1 MALIDIN
8 TIISTFN
15 ERGTLLKWLQKLEA
29 ALASSTLE
37 TVTVNTTPDGAG
49 AQFVFNFSDD
59 THIETPYITL
69 PRGATGAAGKD
80 GTNGKDG
87 VGITAIEAG
96 APYVAGDQTIT
107 PLTVS
112 LTEGEPVALTVK
124 AKNGSNGVDGTN
136 GAAGKDGTNGKDG
149 VGITAIEAGAP
160 YVAGDQTI
168 TPLTVSLTEGEPE
181 YLNVFATNGAAAAA
195 GKDGVGITEI
205 TEGDAYV
212 TGDQTIT
219 PIAVHLTEGEPVALT
234 VKAKNGS
241 NGVDGTNG
249 AAGMDGNGIVTVHA
263 LRHYEQDNETI
274 TVVEVVTDDA
284 TNPQFEV
291 HAQNG
296 TSPRGITFTLKYNL
310 GGVLFVEGIS
320 PTGGSVTT
328 TIYDQQVGTIEV
340 LGGTAVLL
348 YTDTGRTGELAVE
361 QGTIAC
367 NGKFIPTN
375 EPFSTSA
382 IIFILEE
389 DTILNL
395 S

>member
-69 PRGATGAAGKD
+69 PRGAT
-80 GTNGKDG
+80 
-87 VGITAIEAG
+87 
-96 APYVAGDQTIT
+96 
-107 PLTVS
+107 
-112 LTEGEPVALTVK
+112 
-124 AKNGSNGVDGTN
+124 